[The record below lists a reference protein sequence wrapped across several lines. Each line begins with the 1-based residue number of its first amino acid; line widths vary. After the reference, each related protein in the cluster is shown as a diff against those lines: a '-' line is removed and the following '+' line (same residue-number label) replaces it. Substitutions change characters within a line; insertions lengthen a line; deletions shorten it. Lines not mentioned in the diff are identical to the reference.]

1 MSTRQKKIRKTGR
14 LIVPTIA
21 IAFISYFGFHSIH
34 GDRGMKAMQRFEV
47 RKALL
52 EQKLTALTKER
63 KMLQQQV
70 KLLPSNGPVVRDM
83 LDERARQALN
93 LSRPNEIV
101 IFDFE

>member
-14 LIVPTIA
+14 LFIPIIA

-34 GDRGMKAMQRFEV
+34 GDRGMRAMQRFEV
-47 RKALL
+47 RKAQL
-52 EQKLTALTKER
+52 ELRLAELVEDRKKLQR
-63 KMLQQQV
+63 QV

-83 LDERARQALN
+83 LDERAREALN

-101 IFDFE
+101 IFDFN

>member
-14 LIVPTIA
+14 LIVPAIA
-21 IAFISYFGFHSIH
+21 IAFISYFGYHSVH
-34 GDRGMKAMQRFEV
+34 GDRGMTAMQRFEL
-47 RKALL
+47 RKTQLELELAAL
-52 EQKLTALTKER
+52 QKQR

-83 LDERARQALN
+83 LDEKAREALN